1 MREVY
6 KFLFILA
13 TEIVR
18 VVITS
23 KFAVSFMDKSE
34 ESIKRI
40 LAYSASV
47 VLTTTE
53 YYFFNVSWLNLL
65 STLVG
70 LIIITI
76 PYYGKLKKKIQ
87 FVLYVLSI
95 SCILDLCV
103 YALLSSTF
111 DYENYS
117 TPASILSLF
126 FLLIVQLITKRVL
139 AKNKSEELSSP
150 HWWRY
155 IVSLVTCIAASLV
168 VIMDKSISPW
178 SLSAVCG
185 AFLFINLI
193 VVYLFEDLIK
203 TKQNEYE
210 NLILSDQARAY
221 EKELSMQQ
229 ENVDAIR
236 TYRHDMK
243 HHLLAMRVM
252 NKEGKVDELD
262 RYIVQVSEDLSEIEP
277 IAYTGNVGV
286 DGVLNYMLQK
296 AKYNGIDVQLHVV
309 IPEDLDIPVFDMN
322 IILGNLIENAIEAN
336 ECVDKPR
343 IDILMKYVKNALLI
357 EISNTHV
364 NTIDLINN
372 EMVST
377 KQDKTTHGY
386 GIRNVRKVLSKY
398 EHSLVFEE
406 NEDIF
411 VVRVM
416 LRKK

>member
-6 KFLFILA
+6 KLLFILA

>member
-70 LIIITI
+70 LIIISI

-236 TYRHDMK
+236 AYRHDMK

-286 DGVLNYMLQK
+286 DGVLNYILQK

-336 ECVDKPR
+336 ESVDKPR

>member
-1 MREVY
+1 
-6 KFLFILA
+6 
-13 TEIVR
+13 
-18 VVITS
+18 
-23 KFAVSFMDKSE
+23 
-34 ESIKRI
+34 
-40 LAYSASV
+40 
-47 VLTTTE
+47 
-53 YYFFNVSWLNLL
+53 
-65 STLVG
+65 
-70 LIIITI
+70 
-76 PYYGKLKKKIQ
+76 
-87 FVLYVLSI
+87 
-95 SCILDLCV
+95 
-103 YALLSSTF
+103 
-111 DYENYS
+111 
-117 TPASILSLF
+117 
-126 FLLIVQLITKRVL
+126 
-139 AKNKSEELSSP
+139 
-150 HWWRY
+150 
-155 IVSLVTCIAASLV
+155 
-168 VIMDKSISPW
+168 MDKSISPW

-221 EKELSMQQ
+221 EKELTMQQ

-236 TYRHDMK
+236 AYRHDMK

-262 RYIVQVSEDLSEIEP
+262 RYIVQVSEALSEIEP

-296 AKYNGIDVQLHVV
+296 AKHNGIDVQLHVV

>member
-1 MREVY
+1 MREIY
-6 KFLFILA
+6 KFIFILA

-18 VVITS
+18 IVITS

-34 ESIKRI
+34 EYIKRI
-40 LAYSASV
+40 LAYSTSV

-53 YYFFNVSWLNLL
+53 YYFFNISWLNLL

-203 TKQNEYE
+203 TKQNE
-210 NLILSDQARAY
+210 
-221 EKELSMQQ
+221 
-229 ENVDAIR
+229 
-236 TYRHDMK
+236 
-243 HHLLAMRVM
+243 
-252 NKEGKVDELD
+252 
-262 RYIVQVSEDLSEIEP
+262 
-277 IAYTGNVGV
+277 
-286 DGVLNYMLQK
+286 
-296 AKYNGIDVQLHVV
+296 
-309 IPEDLDIPVFDMN
+309 
-322 IILGNLIENAIEAN
+322 
-336 ECVDKPR
+336 
-343 IDILMKYVKNALLI
+343 
-357 EISNTHV
+357 
-364 NTIDLINN
+364 
-372 EMVST
+372 
-377 KQDKTTHGY
+377 
-386 GIRNVRKVLSKY
+386 
-398 EHSLVFEE
+398 
-406 NEDIF
+406 
-411 VVRVM
+411 
-416 LRKK
+416 

>member
-1 MREVY
+1 MREIY

-18 VVITS
+18 IIITS

-34 ESIKRI
+34 EYIKRI
-40 LAYSASV
+40 LAYSVSV
-47 VLTTTE
+47 VLTTTA
-53 YYFFNVSWLNLL
+53 YYFCNLSWLNLL

-70 LIIITI
+70 LIIITV

-103 YALLSSTF
+103 YALLKSTF
-111 DYENYS
+111 DNENYS
-117 TPASILSLF
+117 SSASILSLF

-139 AKNKSEELSSP
+139 AKNKNEELSSP

-155 IVSLVTCIAASLV
+155 ILSLIACIAASLI
-168 VIMDKSISPW
+168 VIMDKSISQR

-210 NLILSDQARAY
+210 NLILSDQAKAY
-221 EKELSMQQ
+221 EKELSIQQ
-229 ENVDAIR
+229 ESADAMR
-236 TYRHDMK
+236 AYRHDMK
-243 HHLLAMRVM
+243 HHLLTMRVM
-252 NKEGKVDELD
+252 NKEGKANELD
-262 RYIVQVSEDLSEIEP
+262 RYIEQVSEGLHEIDP

-296 AKYNGIDVQLHVV
+296 AKDNGINVEVHVV
-309 IPEDLDIPVFDMN
+309 IPEDLEIPVFDMN

-336 ECVDKPR
+336 EHVENPY
-343 IDILMKYVKNALLI
+343 ISILMKYVKGALLI
-357 EISNTHV
+357 EISNTHS
-364 NTIDLINN
+364 NTIVMRNN
-372 EMVST
+372 EMIST
-377 KQDKTTHGY
+377 KKDKTIHGY
-386 GIRNVRKVLSKY
+386 GIRNVKKVLSKY
-398 EHSLVFEE
+398 EHSLVFEDNE
-406 NEDIF
+406 NIF
-411 VVRVM
+411 EVRVM
-416 LRKK
+416 IRQM